1 MKYILISFYLVMIIG
16 LMNRSS
22 MVALSISIFIS
33 FFLSSN
39 LKGKFK
45 TIYVLFILLVVL
57 FSIPSIRIVILDAL
71 RLDVLEQGIEEF
83 SSGRISLIYK
93 GIDTFLKNPIL
104 GKNVT
109 DFYVE
114 CFWVQIMA
122 SLGLIGLYTMI
133 LFFGVLLFK
142 LYEKI
147 RIIKTQSFFKGGV
160 CLSVYVF
167 IISFL
172 EQQAPFG
179 PGAVYFI
186 FWIIIGYFLRIK
198 PNES

>member
-147 RIIKTQSFFKGGV
+147 RIIKTQSFFKGGSLSISV
-160 CLSVYVF
+160 CIY
-167 IISFL
+167 
-172 EQQAPFG
+172 
-179 PGAVYFI
+179 YFI
-186 FWIIIGYFLRIK
+186 FRATSTIWTRCCLFYILDNHRLFFTY
-198 PNES
+198 